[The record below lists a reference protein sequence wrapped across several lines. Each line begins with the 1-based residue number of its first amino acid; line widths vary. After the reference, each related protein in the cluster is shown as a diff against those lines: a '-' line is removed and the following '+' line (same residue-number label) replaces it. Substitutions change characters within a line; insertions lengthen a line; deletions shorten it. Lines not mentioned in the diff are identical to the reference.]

1 MLSIDAVSHSTK
13 TDDAA
18 KEKFK
23 TIMEAGSNVPV
34 DTVRPKGVPE
44 WFDAQLFARG
54 QKYFYSNFYAMFAS
68 NLIGLI
74 LVLTVPTILD
84 VLVFTNKSSD
94 PYTAFRRYLD
104 TIRHMLRWYRYDATN
119 AKSKSQISVAI
130 VHGLHC
136 AANRVSNKSGLGL
149 RVTQKDMS
157 LTQFGFMG
165 LPLLKKKELAIVGTE
180 EDERALLHFWR
191 TIGYLLGIQDKY
203 NLCSGSL
210 EEVRGTCALILR
222 DVYAPGLLNPPPRF
236 EHMVEALLD
245 GMKPISPMLDTDA
258 FMAFTHELC
267 GVPVRQPL
275 VARYSR
281 WMYNVQVFTH
291 SVLLT
296 NAWLAFVFRPVLN
309 YNMRFSVWL
318 NVKFPV
324 GAALQ
329 FGTKVFHRVREEVP
343 PHPLQTVNG
352 GAAMMQSA
360 S

>member
-1 MLSIDAVSHSTK
+1 MSDTTK

-18 KEKFK
+18 TQKFK
-23 TIMEAGSNVPV
+23 TIVVEGSNVPV
-34 DTVRPKGVPE
+34 DTTRPKDVPE
-44 WFDAQLFARG
+44 WFDAKLFARG
-54 QKYFYSNFYAMFAS
+54 QKYFYSNFYAIFAA

-84 VLVFTNKSSD
+84 VLVFTNKSSE

-104 TIRHMLRWYRYDATN
+104 TIRHMLRWYRYDVTR

-136 AANRVSNKSGLGL
+136 AANRVSNKAGLGL

-157 LTQFGFMG
+157 LTQFGFIG
-165 LPLLKKKELAIVGTE
+165 LLLLKKKELAIVGTE
-180 EDERALLHFWR
+180 EDERAIIHFWR

-222 DVYAPGLLNPPPRF
+222 DVYAPGLTNPPPRF
-236 EHMVEALLD
+236 EQMVEALLD
-245 GMKPISPMLDTDA
+245 GMKPISPMLDTVA

-267 GVPVRQPL
+267 GAPVRHPL
-275 VARYSR
+275 VTRYSR
-281 WMYNVQVFTH
+281 WMYNVQVYTH
-291 SVLLT
+291 AVLLT
-296 NAWLAFVFRPVLN
+296 NPWLAFVFRPFLN
-309 YNMRFSVWL
+309 FNMRFSVWL
-318 NVKFPV
+318 NVKCPI
-324 GAALQ
+324 GAALR
-329 FGTKVFHRVREEVP
+329 FGTKVFHRIRDEVP
-343 PHPLQTVNG
+343 PHPLTANG
-352 GAAMMQSA
+352 GAAMMQAA